1 MKLNA
6 LARLMPVA
14 LLVAATACTPL
25 FDAPPVTNPVI
36 DSTPLPPA
44 ATQAQS
50 EGETQIAPASTSA
63 PVETAEPAAALVN
76 GRSVP
81 LADYERALGQ
91 YEADLQARG
100 VNPAS
105 EEGQLEMTQARTWI
119 LNVLIEQA
127 LTEQAAAEAGILISD
142 ADVDAYMQELISE
155 NGGEETFRAKLA
167 ERGETYESAR
177 KEVRAGLIGMAM
189 TERISQ
195 GTPETTEHVHARH
208 ILVDTPEEA
217 ASILAQLQSGADFA
231 QLAQTYSL
239 DTSTKDAGGDL
250 GFFPRGILVVPE
262 VEEAAFAL
270 EPGQFSEVVSSSLG
284 YHIVQVIERDPA
296 RQLSPDNLQMLQDR
310 AVQEWIEGLWAQAD
324 IQRFVETAP

>member
-14 LLVAATACTPL
+14 LLVAMTACTPL
-25 FDAPPVTNPVI
+25 FDSPPATSSVI
-36 DSTPLPPA
+36 EGTPLPAAATLADPASEAQTAPA
-44 ATQAQS
+44 ATS
-50 EGETQIAPASTSA
+50 APA
-63 PVETAEPAAALVN
+63 ETAEPAAALVN
-76 GRSVP
+76 GQPVP

-100 VNPAS
+100 VDPAS

-127 LTEQAAAEAGILISD
+127 LTEQAATEAGIVVSD

-155 NGGEETFRAKLA
+155 NGGEEAFRAKLA

-195 GTPETTEHVHARH
+195 GTPKTTEHVHARH

-239 DTSTKDAGGDL
+239 DTSTKEAGGDL

-270 EPGQFSEVVSSSLG
+270 EPGQFSEVITSSLG